1 MQGFQP
7 LIFAGWQRD
16 AHWKRPIEQTA
27 IAEITIC
34 NINTMFFKYNHE
46 TSVAILSNKSNFW
59 FTMQLR
65 GMQSAPLWSNLGGA
79 LGVTFVLGSI
89 VAIPEVGVVVV
100 ICVAILGEMIG
111 SYLSESSCVRFETDS
126 ET

>member
-1 MQGFQP
+1 
-7 LIFAGWQRD
+7 
-16 AHWKRPIEQTA
+16 
-27 IAEITIC
+27 
-34 NINTMFFKYNHE
+34 MFFKYNHE

-65 GMQSAPLWSNLGGA
+65 GMQSAPLWAYLGGA

-100 ICVAILGEMIG
+100 ICAAILGQMIG

-126 ET
+126 ETLRRSSSVAR